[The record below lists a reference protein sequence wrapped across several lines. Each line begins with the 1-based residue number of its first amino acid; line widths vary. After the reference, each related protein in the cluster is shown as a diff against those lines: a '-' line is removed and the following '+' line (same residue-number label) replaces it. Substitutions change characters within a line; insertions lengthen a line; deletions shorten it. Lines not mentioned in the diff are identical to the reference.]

1 MNKESTSRASQT
13 DWARVEAMRDEDIDL
28 SDIPEVTEEKMAHA
42 LLRIDGQSVPKGKVC
57 VPMVFDRE
65 IVEYFKT
72 KGGECG
78 YERLI
83 AEVLEAYIREHESAA
98 GDS

>member
-1 MNKESTSRASQT
+1 MNKESTSKASQT
-13 DWARVEAMRDEDIDL
+13 DWGRVKAMRDEGIDL
-28 SDIPEVTEEKMAHA
+28 SDIPEVTEGQMEYAF
-42 LLRIDGQSVPKGKVC
+42 LRVDGQPVPKGKVC

-72 KGGECG
+72 RGGEHG

-83 AEVLEAYIREHESAA
+83 VDVLEAYIREHESSAE
-98 GDS
+98 GS

>member
-1 MNKESTSRASQT
+1 M
-13 DWARVEAMRDEDIDL
+13 
-28 SDIPEVTEEKMAHA
+28 SDNPEVTEEKMAHA
-42 LLRIDGQSVPKGKVC
+42 VLRMDSQPVPKGKVC

-72 KGGECG
+72 REGESG
-78 YERLI
+78 YGRLI